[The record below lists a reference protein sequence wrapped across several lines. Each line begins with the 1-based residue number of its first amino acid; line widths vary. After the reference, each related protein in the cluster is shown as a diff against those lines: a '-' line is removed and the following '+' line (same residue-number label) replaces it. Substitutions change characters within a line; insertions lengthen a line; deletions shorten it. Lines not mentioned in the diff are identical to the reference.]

1 MASTSR
7 RPRQQSKTPQP
18 QHHEVCLLTC
28 FGGWFLLV
36 IFSLRLLLVD
46 WFVFVCGT
54 EAPPL
59 LGTMAALLPHPPD
72 WGAMASLLEP
82 ISQALSARY
91 FFSPG
96 PEEEQ
101 YRRSTTRL
109 SRVLAARHPFR
120 RRRAAPPPHNEG
132 KMEGAS
138 APFRKPF
145 NFHPT

>member
-1 MASTSR
+1 MLFCGMAWTSLAGA
-7 RPRQQSKTPQP
+7 T
-18 QHHEVCLLTC
+18 L
-28 FGGWFLLV
+28 FGGTHFSQAAATEEDSVTTAPQGLLV
-36 IFSLRLLLVD
+36 KLFWWFVAAGVVFCLLLVD

-72 WGAMASLLEP
+72 WGAMASLLKP

-101 YRRSTTRL
+101 
-109 SRVLAARHPFR
+109 H
-120 RRRAAPPPHNEG
+120 
-132 KMEGAS
+132 
-138 APFRKPF
+138 
-145 NFHPT
+145 

>member
-1 MASTSR
+1 
-7 RPRQQSKTPQP
+7 
-18 QHHEVCLLTC
+18 
-28 FGGWFLLV
+28 
-36 IFSLRLLLVD
+36 LLLVVVVSFCLLLVG
-46 WFVFVCGT
+46 WLMFVCGT

-72 WGAMASLLEP
+72 WGAMASLLKP

-101 YRRSTTRL
+101 HRRSTTRL
-109 SRVLAARHPFR
+109 SRVLAARHSFR
-120 RRRAAPPPHNEG
+120 RRSVAPPPHHEG

>member
-1 MASTSR
+1 MLFVAGG
-7 RPRQQSKTPQP
+7 
-18 QHHEVCLLTC
+18 LL
-28 FGGWFLLV
+28 
-36 IFSLRLLLVD
+36 
-46 WFVFVCGT
+46 VFVCGA

-101 YRRSTTRL
+101 HRRSTTRL
-109 SRVLAARHPFR
+109 SRVLAARHFFR
-120 RRRAAPPPHNEG
+120 RRSVAPPPHHEG